1 MEFTGLGR
9 SPYMSRPKSPGVE
22 GGEGGEEE
30 EL

>member
-9 SPYMSRPKSPGVE
+9 SPYMSRPESPGVE
-22 GGEGGEEE
+22 GEEEEEE